1 MPTIVANGR
10 ERNVLKKIF
19 SGEDIGTLFLPME
32 ERLTSR
38 KHWLA
43 FSTRPAGSLILD
55 DGAKN
60 ALLKKGKSL
69 LSSGITG
76 IEGNFDSGDAVSC
89 VSPNGKEIA
98 RGIVNYSSEEIKRI
112 KGLKTTEI
120 EKVLGYKYFDEVIH
134 RDNLVIQEREP

>member
-1 MPTIVANGR
+1 
-10 ERNVLKKIF
+10 
-19 SGEDIGTLFLPME
+19 ME